1 MSYLQPMFD
10 GELAPGI
17 YQLISRAKA
26 DSLFGDMTEQGWR
39 GFYIDGDQVTDK
51 ASFLQAAATA
61 MEFPGYFGHNWDAF
75 EESLNDLEWAPAKG
89 YVLLYDNLA
98 NFADNA
104 EDDWAVAHA
113 IFLAAIERWQAEGVP
128 FYMLIR
134 GTRHHGRELENF

>member
-75 EESLNDLEWAPAKG
+75 EEMLVDPSWRSAPG
-89 YVLLYDNLA
+89 LLLLYDDPVTLA
-98 NFADNA
+98 RRD
-104 EDDWAVAHA
+104 
-113 IFLAAIERWQAEGVP
+113 P
-128 FYMLIR
+128 
-134 GTRHHGRELENF
+134 